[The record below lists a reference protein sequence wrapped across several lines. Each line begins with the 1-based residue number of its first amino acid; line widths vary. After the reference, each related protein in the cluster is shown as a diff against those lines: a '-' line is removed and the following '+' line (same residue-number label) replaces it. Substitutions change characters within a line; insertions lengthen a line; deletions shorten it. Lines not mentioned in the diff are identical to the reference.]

1 MEQPDV
7 APADASRGLLDPLR
21 TAQAALAGNGR
32 GRISELASPL
42 PSGGE
47 ARYRCG
53 MSRLAASKRARMP
66 ASAFAY
72 VDSRG
77 RPRLPIHDQSH
88 VRNALAPFSRVG
100 FENDAARERTR
111 TPVLYSGR

>member
-32 GRISELASPL
+32 GRISGLASPL

-53 MSRLAASKRARMP
+53 MSRLAPSQRAPMA
-66 ASAFAY
+66 ASALPLLR
-72 VDSRG
+72 SR
-77 RPRLPIHDQSH
+77 RPR
-88 VRNALAPFSRVG
+88 APAIPHEAHAPQAPGPVPPVG
-100 FENDAARERTR
+100 
-111 TPVLYSGR
+111 